1 VQGRKSMQTMAAI
14 SAVVVRNFRA
24 RGTKRTKNTEKW
36 VVVQFGSWRY
46 PVENQTAPLPK
57 SVSH

>member
-1 VQGRKSMQTMAAI
+1 MQTMAAI